1 MHAPHRIEHNFF
13 DNPNRHGH
21 GEIIEAEDR
30 TKPVHDVGEQ
40 AVAQLVVVRDE
51 PAPEAEEPPKTQIAA

>member
-1 MHAPHRIEHNFF
+1 MRAPSRIEHNFF
-13 DNPNRHGH
+13 DNPYRHGH

-40 AVAQLVVVRDE
+40 AVAQLVVV
-51 PAPEAEEPPKTQIAA
+51 PGKSTPEAKEPPKTQIAA